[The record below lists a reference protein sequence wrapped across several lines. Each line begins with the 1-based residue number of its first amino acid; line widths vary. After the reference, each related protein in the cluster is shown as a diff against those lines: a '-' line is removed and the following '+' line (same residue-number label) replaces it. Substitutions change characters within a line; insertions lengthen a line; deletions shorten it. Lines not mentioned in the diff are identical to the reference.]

1 MKLSLALIICFELLI
16 APIMPSLRLITSEA
30 TIAQSNYCPEGQY
43 FDSTRGRCLI
53 TQDAAQNLNA
63 MTRCEQISD
72 INEREK
78 CFKDNAESSLDEN
91 GVGASGSDRSGIW
104 GADDNGA
111 TDVWGGGI
119 MNAAAIAMPMMAVTH
134 GLKNLTGG
142 TCAAV
147 SYIALAAAG
156 ASLFISDLA
165 ANLKHASNLG
175 KIEEDWKAL
184 LGKGEEEEGVDLD
197 DKRQDS
203 LEAQKEAFEMLA
215 RAEDSYAEMATIK
228 AWGHGI
234 AAAAFLTAVVA
245 AIVELADPKGVCAPE
260 PEAPTTDPVPAS
272 DSVLNNEIKDQNGNT
287 IVDSNGNVQLRVPEA
302 PRLKLNFFGSSPLHE
317 QTLKRDTIFDILNTS
332 YKPEFD
338 PEIKKLINLKN
349 IQSAKNF
356 SELATIMSDK
366 HPKYSSPSLDEYK
379 KNQDIFR
386 EMDKIEIS
394 HGIDVLHYVK
404 IIALNLNP
412 ISTASA
418 VDYSSDRYESSGDK
432 YKEIIIKSLASG
444 LGGGAVSLLGFIPSV
459 GSAMTH
465 PGTRIGFG
473 ILLGAWSVSLIF
485 MYADWAEKA
494 KNKAAKIREIKD
506 NFDAGGNTLNPC
518 ESSDRNNPAK
528 PECYCFTPEGPK
540 NTSRM
545 SSQVCM
551 AYFGSNPNLISDQY
565 GAISSGVNNCIDKNR
580 QPDPKCNCKK
590 SSKGC
595 LVLNPSNANI
605 DLGTFKALGS
615 GFKPLNQS
623 MNGSF
628 NPAKTSLADLQN
640 NAMRMRNLSKK
651 ILKSPKYAKIGKNLD
666 AMTKKMEQKILK
678 ETSSLK
684 PISQPSSRPI
694 PTDPKAAVAA
704 LEKDLK
710 EAKEQFK
717 ELQVA
722 PGVNPGGS
730 GGGEKE
736 PGLDFGLSAED
747 LEAQKGDLAKA
758 MNQKLDYGQNDISAS
773 DGNIFQVLSNRYMR
787 SGMRRLFDE
796 EGKLEAE
803 KPAESDINK

>member
-16 APIMPSLRLITSEA
+16 APIMPSLRLLTSEA

-63 MTRCEQISD
+63 MTRCENMPDVESRQ
-72 INEREK
+72 K
-78 CFKDNAESSLDEN
+78 CFQDNAKDGISEVGTSEGNNVMFGMDSIAN
-91 GVGASGSDRSGIW
+91 GVVTGA
-104 GADDNGA
+104 AL
-111 TDVWGGGI
+111 
-119 MNAAAIAMPMMAVTH
+119 AMPMFAVTH
-134 GLKNLTGG
+134 GLKNLKG
-142 TCAAV
+142 TCTAV
-147 SYIALAAAG
+147 SYIALVVAAV
-156 ASLFISDLA
+156 SLFAGNLIAELNHAGNLA
-165 ANLKHASNLG
+165 
-175 KIEEDWKAL
+175 KIEEEWNSL
-184 LGKGEEEEGVDLD
+184 LSKSEYTTDDSGNIIDENLD
-197 DKRQDS
+197 DQRQIS
-203 LEAQKEAFEMLA
+203 LSAQKEAFEMLA
-215 RAEDSYAEMATIK
+215 KAEDSYAQMSEIK
-228 AWGHGI
+228 AWGLGI
-234 AAAAFLTAVVA
+234 AGVAFYTAMTAALLEIFT
-245 AIVELADPKGVCAPE
+245 DPTKGICAPE
-260 PEAPTTDPVPAS
+260 PEAETKGGASEDTAKPQDPPTNEAVDEKGDFPLRQTDP
-272 DSVLNNEIKDQNGNT
+272 NT
-287 IVDSNGNVQLRVPEA
+287 GFAVNHMDKCSSNGCYSTNKVNLE
-302 PRLKLNFFGSSPLHE
+302 
-317 QTLKRDTIFDILNTS
+317 RDTIFDILS
-332 YKPEFD
+332 SSQYD
-338 PEIKKLINLKN
+338 EIESELTMLRNLKN
-349 IQSAKNF
+349 IEDAKDF
-356 SELATIMSDK
+356 SSLTTLILQ
-366 HPKYSSPSLDEYK
+366 PNLRYSSASINDYNK
-379 KNQDIFR
+379 SKSIFN
-386 EMDKIEIS
+386 EMDESDSSFSKQMLKLTKIFI
-394 HGIDVLHYVK
+394 
-404 IIALNLNP
+404 LNMNP
-412 ISTASA
+412 INSA
-418 VDYSSDRYESSGDK
+418 LAGNEFKSGDK
-432 YKEIIIKSLASG
+432 YTEIIIKSATTGAGGIIGG
-444 LGGGAVSLLGFIPSV
+444 LVVGGLSETLSTSMTTPVARSIFAGVLGTWSFV
-459 GSAMTH
+459 LM
-465 PGTRIGFG
+465 GFH
-473 ILLGAWSVSLIF
+473 IYWMNES
-485 MYADWAEKA
+485 
-494 KNKAAKIREIKD
+494 KNKAAKIREIKE

-565 GAISSGVNNCIDKNR
+565 GAIANGVNNCIDKNR